1 MQDTFFNRALGII
14 SGWRRLAAR
23 RSLVEL
29 RRDIWQK
36 RNEVVN
42 MRYWKKQRKVLKD
55 DESMLISS
63 Y

>member
-1 MQDTFFNRALGII
+1 M
-14 SGWRRLAAR
+14 AAR

-36 RNEVVN
+36 RNEVVD
-42 MRYWKKQRKVLKD
+42 MRYWKKQRKVLKN